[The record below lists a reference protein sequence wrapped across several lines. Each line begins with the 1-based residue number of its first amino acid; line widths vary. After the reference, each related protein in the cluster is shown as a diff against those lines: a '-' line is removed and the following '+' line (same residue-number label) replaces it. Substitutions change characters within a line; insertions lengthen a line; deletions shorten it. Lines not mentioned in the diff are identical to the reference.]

1 MPMVRTLFFGYTQF
15 ADACAAGHAILHEV
29 ADAGSGADDAD
40 VDGAKPQANAANA
53 VFWVY
58 PIC

>member
-15 ADACAAGHAILHEV
+15 ADACAAGNPILDGAANLGA
-29 ADAGSGADDAD
+29 AD
-40 VDGAKPQANAANA
+40 DGAKPQANAANA

-58 PIC
+58 PIF